1 MLKECNDLE
10 TNMVVG
16 QIQSTAMGLLR
27 ASGTACVL
35 LAGDAKAR
43 EEEFKRAA
51 SARGLNR
58 SSTFRN
64 YKTTR
69 TQVPRPV
76 ERRSSRD
83 RAVLLWIRPRPPKH
97 RAFAKLTKIRNLG
110 DVLIFFG
117 WHRAGAR
124 SSVEELG
131 IKEHAEARRR
141 IARDHARTKTVD
153 AAKQHETRRQ
163 LELCA

>member
-16 QIQSTAMGLLR
+16 QIQSTATGLLR

-64 YKTTR
+64 YTHSE
-69 TQVPRPV
+69 PRF
-76 ERRSSRD
+76 R
-83 RAVLLWIRPRPPKH
+83 VLLTEDGTQR
-97 RAFAKLTKIRNLG
+97 
-110 DVLIFFG
+110 
-117 WHRAGAR
+117 
-124 SSVEELG
+124 
-131 IKEHAEARRR
+131 
-141 IARDHARTKTVD
+141 
-153 AAKQHETRRQ
+153 
-163 LELCA
+163 LELSRS